1 VAARDGILLPVSAR
15 SRRRLSPW
23 ILLLLLAAPGAAQE
37 APPEATPPLPTS
49 AGTLEIDGQATA
61 LPYAQGPS
69 GPLFALQPLAD
80 RLGGKLSTDP
90 LGQSSE
96 LALGATTVV
105 LGPNSPAA
113 TIGKEIIALTQPTA
127 AGAGGVLVPLDF
139 LQRTFGDLAGFDFVW
154 QAPAARLVVTR
165 RAVRELPLQ
174 IDVVHVQG
182 VTTVVLQFSEAPRY
196 HVVEA
201 AGGVDV
207 LFDGDRI
214 RPPAGRP
221 ALDGTL
227 VKQVTAAPDRVRVE
241 LQPGAAAQSYVLRD
255 PFRLVLDV
263 YKQAAAEAPQPAA
276 ATPQRH
282 PSGVQTIVIDPGHGG
297 AETGAITADGTQEKD
312 LTLLLAQALKS
323 RLESR
328 LAVRVVLT
336 RNDDSELSLDARSA
350 LANQFKADLFISIHL
365 NSAHGAEAHGAE
377 TYFLALQ
384 ASDARAALAAQQE
397 NARPGTGDEDGDA
410 LYDLQ
415 LILWDLAQ
423 SSHLAASQRFAGLV
437 QGELNTTLGLR
448 DRGVKQ
454 APFRV
459 LMGAAMPAVLV
470 ELGFLSNPD
479 EEKKLQTPLYRAELV
494 EALVRAVE
502 SYKAQADGAP
512 PAATEAAPR

>member
-1 VAARDGILLPVSAR
+1 MPVSAR
-15 SRRRLSPW
+15 SRRRFSPW
-23 ILLLLLAAPGAAQE
+23 ILLLLLAAPGKAQE

-49 AGTLEIDGQATA
+49 AGSLDIDGKTTP
-61 LPYAQGPS
+61 LPYAETAG

-80 RLGGKLSTDP
+80 RLGGKVTVDP
-90 LGQSSE
+90 LGQSYE
-96 LALGATTVV
+96 LTLGATTVV
-105 LGPNSPAA
+105 LGPSSPAA

-127 AGAGGVLVPLDF
+127 AGAGDVLVPLDF
-139 LQRTFGDLAGFDFVW
+139 LQRTFGDLGGFDFAW
-154 QAPAARLVVTR
+154 QAGPARLQATR
-165 RAVRELPLQ
+165 RALRELPMQ

-196 HVVEA
+196 HVAETTGA
-201 AGGVDV
+201 TDV
-207 LFDGDRI
+207 VFDGDRV
-214 RPPAGRP
+214 RPPTARP

-227 VKQVTAAPDRVRVE
+227 VKQIATAPDRVHVE

-255 PFRLVLDV
+255 PFRRVFDV
-263 YKQAAAEAPQPAA
+263 YKQATAEAPPSATVQPRRRAG
-276 ATPQRH
+276 
-282 PSGVQTIVIDPGHGG
+282 GVQTIVIDPGHGG
-297 AETGAITADGTQEKD
+297 AETGAVTAQGTQEKD

-328 LAVRVVLT
+328 LPVRVVLT
-336 RNDDSELSLDARSA
+336 RSDDSELALDARSA

-365 NSAHGAEAHGAE
+365 NSAHGGEAHGAE

-384 ASDARAALAAQQE
+384 ASDARAATAAKEE
-397 NARPGTGDEDGDA
+397 NARPGGGDDDSDA

-423 SSHLAASQRFAGLV
+423 SSHLAASQRFAALV
-437 QGELNTTLGLR
+437 QGELNATLGLT

-470 ELGFLSNPD
+470 ELGFLSNPE
-479 EEKKLQTPLYRAELV
+479 EEKKLETPAYRAELV

-502 SYKAQADGAP
+502 RFKAAGDGAP
-512 PAATEAAPR
+512 PPATEAAPR